1 MFLCRVFLQTPHIP
15 SINHILW
22 VYYTTIQTLIC
33 THTRANTHTQ
43 TKFAMGIPVEG
54 LDRADRQRAFLPSP
68 SLPHPFLSPQPENF
82 HLALP
87 TSKTWLT
94 AHRERQN
101 NTHTHSLK
109 DTYACTFHSLLC
121 TYSVSLYS
129 THRMCEPYSVTMGFQ
144 KSCAVKVCVFAVFH
158 VKHGVCCSK
167 THFA

>member
-33 THTRANTHTQ
+33 THKRANTHTQ

-54 LDRADRQRAFLPSP
+54 LDGADRQRAFLPSP

-94 AHRERQN
+94 VHRVDTHTLSLSLSHKYTHTHTERDRTTH
-101 NTHTHSLK
+101 THTHSRIHMHVPSIPYYVH
-109 DTYACTFHSLLC
+109 TQSLSTAHTEC
-121 TYSVSLYS
+121 VSHIVLRWDFRS
-129 THRMCEPYSVTMGFQ
+129 PVP
-144 KSCAVKVCVFAVFH
+144 
-158 VKHGVCCSK
+158 
-167 THFA
+167 